1 MAHDMDDAL
10 DFITRQTVSAEG
22 VPGAAL
28 MRDGKRVSNFGALMR
43 TLFALRRLARRH
55 KRSSVTGVQD
65 SSRSG
70 PETARLREEV
80 AAVIRGSGGAMLDS
94 PAIAGLVASVGLR
107 GDGGGAMIP
116 MAPGAGSSSRQ
127 AWMATAR
134 RISIERAGGGGGGG
148 GGMPT
153 LTLAAGGG
161 GGGGGGGAAGGAGT
175 SIVPRGVQSVEEAE
189 RSRVADAISRKQ
201 VIMAILFAD
210 VVGYSKLAEAQVLT
224 FVERFLGAVGA
235 LMEAMPVNQQPKV
248 RNSWGDAIYGVW
260 TRVSDAGVFALMLS
274 DLVTRVPWW
283 RLGLPKG
290 LNVRVSL
297 HAAPVHPVIDPITL
311 TKNYTGV
318 HTSRAAR
325 IEPITPPGCV
335 YCSQAFAAM
344 SETLCVPEYEC
355 TYVGNVPL
363 AKGYGLQ
370 PVYHVRWSS
379 QQSTRQF
386 RQALAP
392 RVREFAPATR
402 PSEETDDDDD
412 RRVPVTGPVSK

>member
-1 MAHDMDDAL
+1 MPGHDKRA
-10 DFITRQTVSAEG
+10 
-22 VPGAAL
+22 
-28 MRDGKRVSNFGALMR
+28 GK
-43 TLFALRRLARRH
+43 
-55 KRSSVTGVQD
+55 
-65 SSRSG
+65 
-70 PETARLREEV
+70 
-80 AAVIRGSGGAMLDS
+80 
-94 PAIAGLVASVGLR
+94 
-107 GDGGGAMIP
+107 
-116 MAPGAGSSSRQ
+116 
-127 AWMATAR
+127 
-134 RISIERAGGGGGGG
+134 AGGGGRGR
-148 GGMPT
+148 
-153 LTLAAGGG
+153 
-161 GGGGGGGAAGGAGT
+161 GGGGGAAAAAAAG
-175 SIVPRGVQSVEEAE
+175 IGVTTVEEAE
-189 RSRVADAISRKQ
+189 RNRVADAISRKQ

-235 LMEAMPVNQQPKV
+235 LMETMPLHQQPKV

-283 RLGLPKG
+283 RLGLPTG

-392 RVREFAPATR
+392 RVLEFAPAR
-402 PSEETDDDDD
+402 ASEDTDDEEG
-412 RRVPVTGPVSK
+412 RAIVAVSGPKK